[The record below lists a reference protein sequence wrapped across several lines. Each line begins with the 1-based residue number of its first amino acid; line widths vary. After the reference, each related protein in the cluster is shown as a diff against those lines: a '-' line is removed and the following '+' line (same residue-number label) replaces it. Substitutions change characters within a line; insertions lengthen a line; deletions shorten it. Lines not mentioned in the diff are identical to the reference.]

1 MPSRECWNPHSI
13 GDPLLEVM
21 EMAMQTMNH
30 QAIGMPIAIVETVYR
45 LRNGRTLEAPSD
57 RVEFVTLTHLLASH
71 FLGGC
76 TRSLDLLL
84 GVRPRVKPL

>member
-1 MPSRECWNPHSI
+1 MK
-13 GDPLLEVM
+13 
-21 EMAMQTMNH
+21 MAKKTMNN
-30 QAIGMPIAIVETVYR
+30 QAMGMPMAVVETVYR

-57 RVEFVTLTHLLASH
+57 RVEFVTLPHLLASH

-84 GVRPRVKPL
+84 GVRLRVKPL